1 MLGAAT
7 GIAALVAFGVTALLG
22 FAAIPFL
29 KRLKFGQSIL
39 EDGPTWHMKKQGTP
53 TMGGIMP
60 IAGVVC
66 AVAVTFLVFTLAW
79 PNVLSGET
87 TLQKA
92 RLWFGLLMALCMG
105 LIGFL
110 DDYIKV
116 VKKAIWD

>member
-7 GIAALVAFGVTALLG
+7 GIAALVAFAVTVLLG
-22 FAAIPFL
+22 FVAIPFL

-66 AVAVTFLVFTLAW
+66 AVAVTFLVFTIAW
-79 PNVLSGET
+79 PTVLPGET
-87 TLQKA
+87 SLQKT

-105 LIGFL
+105 LIGFST
-110 DDYIKV
+110 I
-116 VKKAIWD
+116 ISR